1 MPLNRKKHHGT
12 RNKIIIFAIAAV
24 LIALMIISF
33 SPVREVT
40 EIVLYP

>member
-1 MPLNRKKHHGT
+1 MPLHKKKNNHT
-12 RNKIIIFAIAAV
+12 LRNILIGIVVVA

-33 SPVREVT
+33 SPAQNVT

>member
-1 MPLNRKKHHGT
+1 MPLHKKKT
-12 RNKIIIFAIAAV
+12 NKTKYIIFILVAV

-33 SPVREVT
+33 APHQNVT